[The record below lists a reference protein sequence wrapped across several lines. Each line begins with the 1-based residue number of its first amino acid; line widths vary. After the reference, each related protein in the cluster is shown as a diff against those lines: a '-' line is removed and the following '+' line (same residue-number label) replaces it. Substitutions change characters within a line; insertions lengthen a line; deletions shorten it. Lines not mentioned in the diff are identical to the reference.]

1 MADDHTMYDDF
12 WAAFFGLEVARF
24 REAGVHVVRHA
35 YLGDYSG
42 VWFFV
47 RQSCVV
53 VSAPDSLFDRLGSK
67 AERIRAEPLPGPELV
82 RELLGRPPERVIG
95 PVYQGSLARGAFRPV
110 HDANV
115 RCLNAADDPELHAL
129 GAACAPEEWE
139 HSGLG
144 SASDPRYGYFDHG
157 GLIAVAGT
165 APRTASAINPGVLVH
180 PERRGH
186 GYGRAVVSAVVE
198 NALASGK
205 LPLYQTLIG
214 NAGSMALAERLGYQ
228 QYATH
233 VAVRASERI

>member
-82 RELLGRPPERVIG
+82 RERPRVPGLACARSVSSGARCERSLPERG
-95 PVYQGSLARGAFRPV
+95 
-110 HDANV
+110 
-115 RCLNAADDPELHAL
+115 
-129 GAACAPEEWE
+129 
-139 HSGLG
+139 
-144 SASDPRYGYFDHG
+144 
-157 GLIAVAGT
+157 
-165 APRTASAINPGVLVH
+165 
-180 PERRGH
+180 
-186 GYGRAVVSAVVE
+186 
-198 NALASGK
+198 
-205 LPLYQTLIG
+205 
-214 NAGSMALAERLGYQ
+214 
-228 QYATH
+228 
-233 VAVRASERI
+233 